1 MANVIPFCAV
11 RPQINLVSEIAALP
25 YDVYNREEA
34 REEVK
39 RKPKSFLK
47 VDRAE
52 TLMSVDIDIYS
63 QEVYEK
69 AALTLQEMI
78 NDNEFIRDVEP
89 NYYVYELTMN
99 RRSQTGLV
107 GCASIDDYLNHVI
120 KKHENTRSDKEL
132 DRTNHINVCNAQTG
146 PIFLTYRGNEIINN
160 IISLEKSNEPLY
172 DFLAED
178 GIQHRV
184 WSISGDINKKNIQEE
199 LKKINQIYI
208 ADGHHRAA
216 SAVKVGLMRREE
228 NPNYTGKEAFN
239 YFLTVLFPSE
249 ELYIMDYNR
258 VVLDLNGHTVDT
270 FKAALNKEFEVEIY
284 GKEPYKP
291 TEKGSFGMYLGQ
303 CWYKLK
309 AKNINET
316 DPVLQLDVSIL
327 QNKILSPILGINNP
341 KTDKRIKFIGGIRG
355 LKVLEKES
363 INGVA
368 FSMYPTEMDELM
380 AVSDAGML
388 MPPKSTWFEPKLR
401 SGLFIHQL

>member
-1 MANVIPFCAV
+1 
-11 RPQINLVSEIAALP
+11 
-25 YDVYNREEA
+25 
-34 REEVK
+34 
-39 RKPKSFLK
+39 
-47 VDRAE
+47 
-52 TLMSVDIDIYS
+52 
-63 QEVYEK
+63 
-69 AALTLQEMI
+69 
-78 NDNEFIRDVEP
+78 
-89 NYYVYELTMN
+89 
-99 RRSQTGLV
+99 
-107 GCASIDDYLNHVI
+107 
-120 KKHENTRSDKEL
+120 
-132 DRTNHINVCNAQTG
+132 
-146 PIFLTYRGNEIINN
+146 
-160 IISLEKSNEPLY
+160 
-172 DFLAED
+172 
-178 GIQHRV
+178 
-184 WSISGDINKKNIQEE
+184 
-199 LKKINQIYI
+199 
-208 ADGHHRAA
+208 
-216 SAVKVGLMRREE
+216 MRREE